1 MSAPVSAPL
10 LRVQGLVKSF
20 YGNRAV
26 DDVSFDVPA
35 GRVVAL
41 LGENG
46 AGKSTVIKMLAGV
59 YGRDAGH
66 IFLDG
71 QEITKPDGISF
82 IHQDLGLVEWMT
94 VAENIALATGF
105 PGGRRRLVSW
115 RAVRRQA
122 EQTLALIG
130 GGIDPDT
137 RIFDLPRT
145 ERSLLA
151 IARALVGGAKLLVL
165 DEPTASLPAADVERL
180 FAVLRR
186 LREDGVGM
194 IYVSHRL
201 DEIFQIADDVVVMRN
216 GRVVG
221 AAPTARFTPAEL
233 VRLIVGRETRP
244 GAPGAVGERVRL
256 ELDGVR
262 VGDVGPVDLR
272 VRAGE
277 VVGLVGLRGAGQE
290 EVGRAVAGVLP
301 ARGGAMRLDGA
312 PFAPRHSA
320 MAVRAGVGFATSNRE
335 SDGIAAGLSVRENLF
350 LNPSVWGRRLLV
362 PGLTRTERAWA
373 ARLVREFDVR
383 PADPERPIDTLSGG
397 NQQKVIVAR
406 WFGVGRAVAV
416 LEEPTMGVDVGA
428 KSDIYALLR
437 QAGERGTAALVVS
450 TDLEE
455 VAAICHRALVFH
467 RGRVCRELAGAD
479 LTVSALMSA
488 ATGL

>member
-244 GAPGAVGERVRL
+244 GAPGAVGSGSGWSSTGSGSATSARWIF
-256 ELDGVR
+256 GY
-262 VGDVGPVDLR
+262 
-272 VRAGE
+272 A
-277 VVGLVGLRGAGQE
+277 
-290 EVGRAVAGVLP
+290 P
-301 ARGGAMRLDGA
+301 ARWSGWSACAA
-312 PFAPRHSA
+312 P
-320 MAVRAGVGFATSNRE
+320 
-335 SDGIAAGLSVRENLF
+335 
-350 LNPSVWGRRLLV
+350 GRR
-362 PGLTRTERAWA
+362 RSA
-373 ARLVREFDVR
+373 ARWPACSRPGAAPCGWTGPRSRPGTARWRYAPGSGSPPPTASPTASR
-383 PADPERPIDTLSGG
+383 PACRC
-397 NQQKVIVAR
+397 AR
-406 WFGVGRAVAV
+406 TSF
-416 LEEPTMGVDVGA
+416 
-428 KSDIYALLR
+428 
-437 QAGERGTAALVVS
+437 
-450 TDLEE
+450 
-455 VAAICHRALVFH
+455 
-467 RGRVCRELAGAD
+467 
-479 LTVSALMSA
+479 
-488 ATGL
+488 